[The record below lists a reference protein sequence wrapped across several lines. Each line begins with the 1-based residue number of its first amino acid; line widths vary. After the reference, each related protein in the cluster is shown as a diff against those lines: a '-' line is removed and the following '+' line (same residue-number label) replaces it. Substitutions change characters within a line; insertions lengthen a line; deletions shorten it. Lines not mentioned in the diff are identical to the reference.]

1 MVVSKIFGG
10 LGNQLFCYAAARSL
24 AIKTGSK
31 LYLDLYSGFRKDF
44 YRRTPAIQLF
54 NVQYAPASRLFQFQY
69 PGGVK
74 VSGALRFLSKQ
85 SDVVHR
91 HYYFE
96 RDFSRYDEG
105 LLNLSARP
113 FVYLD
118 GYWQCERYFAD
129 VAEVIRKEFTFH
141 ADHDAENCEW
151 AARIGEVNAVAL
163 HARRLHGVP
172 NKKNAQPKAGIRSLD
187 LQYYLSAMQEISREV
202 NNPHFFCFSDYPEW
216 FKENLRTDFPVTFV
230 THNQYGAD
238 RTHEDFWL
246 MSQCKHFIISNSTFS
261 WWAAWLSTFPSKIVV
276 APDLSFW
283 ECKDV
288 IPPTWRIRTGA

>member
-24 AIKTGSK
+24 AIKTGSN

-44 YRRTPAIQLF
+44 YKRTPAIQLF
-54 NVQYAPASRLFQFQY
+54 NVQYAPASRMARFQY

-74 VSGALRFLSKQ
+74 VSGALRTLSRH
-85 SDVVHR
+85 SRAIHR

-96 RDFSRYDEG
+96 HDYSRYDEG
-105 LLNLSARP
+105 LLKLSAKP

-118 GYWQCERYFAD
+118 GYWQCERYFFDIAD
-129 VAEVIRKEFTFH
+129 VIQREFTFVGE
-141 ADHDAENCEW
+141 HDAENREW

-172 NKKNAQPKAGIRSLD
+172 NQKSAQPKAGIRSLS
-187 LQYYLSAMQEISREV
+187 LEYYLNAMHEISQEV
-202 NNPHFFCFSDYPEW
+202 NNAHFFCFSDYPEW
-216 FKENLRTDFPVTFV
+216 FKENLRTDYAVTFV
-230 THNQYGAD
+230 SHNQYGAD

-261 WWAAWLSTFPSKIVV
+261 WWAAWLSTNSSKTVMS
-276 APDLSFW
+276 PDLSFW
-283 ECKDV
+283 ECKDI
-288 IPPTWRIRTGA
+288 IPPAWRIRKGA